1 MLSNF
6 FSINWCSIQ
15 DQFLGG
21 AESGCGR
28 TNFCWTSWNLLIMG
42 FPTVYESTR
51 FSWTPILVILGLRT
65 NFYWGRKC
73 VGWVKF
79 YLFLTFWNLLF
90 IGFPTVYDSTTYNY
104 EHPFLV
110 IFALRTRFRLG
121 RKLVGLVKMFLIL
134 KHILKPKKLN
144 KWTDG
149 LTVGHVWYYSL
160 NQVENSC
167 CGSLWKI
174 AD

>member
-1 MLSNF
+1 MLSNLC
-6 FSINWCSIQ
+6 SIKWCSIQ

-21 AESGCGR
+21 AKSGCGR
-28 TNFCWTSWNLLIMG
+28 SNFCWTSWNLLFMG

-90 IGFPTVYDSTTYNY
+90 IGFPTVYDSTTHNY

-121 RKLVGLVKMFLIL
+121 QEVGGAGQNVFNLKTYPKWWVTTVCNMKICLSSLTKRVKQMDRRIDSWTRLIL
-134 KHILKPKKLN
+134 
-144 KWTDG
+144 
-149 LTVGHVWYYSL
+149 
-160 NQVENSC
+160 
-167 CGSLWKI
+167 
-174 AD
+174 